1 MPADAD
7 VSGAAPLRYF
17 CLLNWLQEELQT
29 MPVEQL
35 KGAVHVLGI
44 VSEFMEN
51 MYFEQH
57 VNFDRRAMVKTI
69 IECFEAGGERLAAE
83 TMAEVAPGNNTVAVE

>member
-1 MPADAD
+1 MPAVITGAD
-7 VSGAAPLRYF
+7 VSGAAAAAPPLRYF

-57 VNFDRRAMVKTI
+57 VDFDRRAMVKTI
-69 IECFEAGGERLAAE
+69 TECFEAGGERL
-83 TMAEVAPGNNTVAVE
+83 MAVGTIA

>member
-1 MPADAD
+1 MPVDVD
-7 VSGAAPLRYF
+7 VSGAAAAGANPPLRYF
-17 CLLNWLQEELQT
+17 CLLNWLQDELQT

-57 VNFDRRAMVKTI
+57 VDFDRRAMVKTI
-69 IECFEAGGERLAAE
+69 TECFEAGGERLVAE
-83 TMAEVAPGNNTVAVE
+83 AVTSGIVA